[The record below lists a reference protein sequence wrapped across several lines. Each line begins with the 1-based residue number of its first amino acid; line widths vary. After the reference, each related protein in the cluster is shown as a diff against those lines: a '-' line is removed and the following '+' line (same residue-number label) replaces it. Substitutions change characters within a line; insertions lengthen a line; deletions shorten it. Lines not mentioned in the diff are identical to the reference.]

1 MIRSLTLSAALAALV
16 LSGCG
21 KKDAETTSKKETPV
35 EVAPTKTPAAPAKPV
50 ANCPAGTTLTA
61 LDSTNDL
68 SAVGPFDL
76 GAFTKALAKSEKNG
90 AEITVYLSNR
100 DYSLEDY
107 GQQASPV
114 KNAGDAYLTLSFY
127 AKDGPVEAAAFGEN
141 PHTGEPADY
150 VGTSLFVKD
159 LAVGVSLGE
168 SKAEIVAITD
178 TQVCGTFALHGAH
191 EMDGRKTHFE
201 GTFVAPLSAQ

>member
-1 MIRSLTLSAALAALV
+1 M
-16 LSGCG
+16 
-21 KKDAETTSKKETPV
+21 
-35 EVAPTKTPAAPAKPV
+35 EVAPATDTPPVAPAKPV
-50 ANCPAGTTLTA
+50 ASCPAGTTLTA

-76 GAFTKALAKSEKNG
+76 GTFTKAVAKSEKNG
-90 AEITVYLSNR
+90 SAVTVYLSNR
-100 DYSLEDY
+100 DYSLDDY
-107 GQQASPV
+107 AKMASPV
-114 KNAGDAYLTLSFY
+114 DKAGDAYLSISFY
-127 AKDGPVEAAAFGEN
+127 AKDGPVKAAAFGEN

-150 VGTSLFVKD
+150 VGASLIVND
-159 LAVGVSLGE
+159 LAIGVSLGE

-201 GTFVAPLSAQ
+201 GTFVAPLSVK